1 MGKEKEV
8 KEIKGVKEVDVFY
21 KDQLISSNLFRN
33 NKDILSVLIEDDE
46 QISIEEAHKRID
58 EFMKRKVK

>member
-58 EFMKRKVK
+58 EFMKRKVN